1 MCLSTIYV
9 EKKDNK
15 NKIME
20 NVCSIELLTEGI
32 KFTDLMEKTTLY
44 KGKLIKA
51 DLVDGYVIV
60 SKEE

>member
-1 MCLSTIYV
+1 MCLSTVYV

-15 NKIME
+15 TKLME
-20 NVCSIELLTEGI
+20 NVCSIELLTDGL
-32 KFTDLMEKTTLY
+32 KFTDLMERTRLY

-51 DLVDGYVIV
+51 NLVDVYVIV